1 MTYIRDW
8 VVSRG
13 KVNAG
18 DAMQA
23 STIHPII
30 LLYNILFMG
39 EIGGHDCTG
48 GEIDGRGSFSTYIPC
63 STESISSIHLCL
75 IYRTL

>member
-23 STIHPII
+23 SAIHPII
-30 LLYNILFMG
+30 LLYKLLFMG
-39 EIGGHDCTG
+39 EIEGHDCTG
-48 GEIDGRGSFSTYIPC
+48 GEIDGRGSVSDHDPY
-63 STESISSIHLCL
+63 HLDSL
-75 IYRTL
+75 QR